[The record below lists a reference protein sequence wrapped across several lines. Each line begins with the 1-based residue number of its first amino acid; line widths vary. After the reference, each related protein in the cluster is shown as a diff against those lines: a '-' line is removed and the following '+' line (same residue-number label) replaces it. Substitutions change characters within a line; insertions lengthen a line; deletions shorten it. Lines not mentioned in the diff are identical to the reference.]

1 MEKGEPTFVPEWLKA
16 STGSSVGGV
25 STPHHLNSNS
35 QSDDSPVMHLSRNR
49 SSHLQFSVPSV
60 IDYDA
65 PRPSSFVEK
74 SSTSHFRRS
83 SSSNGSLM
91 HDKDTPSYSRT
102 YNSFGRNHRGYAYEL
117 DKDIAR
123 FDRSKD
129 RERDWEKDRT
139 TLGDLRDRDRDYVDP
154 LTNNVVG
161 SRLEKETLCWSQST
175 ISGKKGERSDS
186 KVKRPG
192 NDLGGTNNGLV
203 NSGGLVSSMYKATFE
218 RDFPSLGSDDKHGRL
233 GTGAPD
239 ICRVPSPGLTTVAQG
254 LPLGSASV
262 IGGDGWTSALVEVP
276 VIIGSNSSLIP
287 SAQQT
292 SSVNAASVP
301 PNTHTGLNMA
311 ETLAQA
317 PARARSTPQLSIETQ
332 KLEELAIKQSRQL
345 IPVIPSM
352 SAKLA
357 LGSSDKAKPKTVRP
371 GSLLVNSVRGPVR
384 PDSPKSSQG
393 GKLLVLKP
401 NREVNGISPTLK
413 DSLASS
419 TKVPLNSASIS
430 PSAGSGSN
438 NSKYTKPV
446 ADRKSPVLSA
456 GQIFDEKRSST
467 QGQNRTE
474 FFNSLR
480 RKTANATTSSVQPN
494 HGLPSNADKLE
505 VQDGEVVSV
514 DQMKDIHDADIEPA
528 LQDNGDVCE
537 ESISILGDEK
547 KDDDL
552 HGISVAPEEEEA
564 AFLRSLGWDEGA
576 GEEALT
582 EEEINSFYELMKQRP
597 SASFH
602 QRVQYFKD
610 GTSEPNAISSAGS
623 TSGLSSSDSETDG

>member
-1 MEKGEPTFVPEWLKA
+1 M
-16 STGSSVGGV
+16 
-25 STPHHLNSNS
+25 HHG
-35 QSDDSPVMHLSRNR
+35 Q
-49 SSHLQFSVPSV
+49 
-60 IDYDA
+60 
-65 PRPSSFVEK
+65 
-74 SSTSHFRRS
+74 
-83 SSSNGSLM
+83 
-91 HDKDTPSYSRT
+91 
-102 YNSFGRNHRGYAYEL
+102 
-117 DKDIAR
+117 
-123 FDRSKD
+123 
-129 RERDWEKDRT
+129 
-139 TLGDLRDRDRDYVDP
+139 
-154 LTNNVVG
+154 
-161 SRLEKETLCWSQST
+161 
-175 ISGKKGERSDS
+175 
-186 KVKRPG
+186 
-192 NDLGGTNNGLV
+192 
-203 NSGGLVSSMYKATFE
+203 
-218 RDFPSLGSDDKHGRL
+218 
-233 GTGAPD
+233 
-239 ICRVPSPGLTTVAQG
+239 
-254 LPLGSASV
+254 
-262 IGGDGWTSALVEVP
+262 
-276 VIIGSNSSLIP
+276 
-287 SAQQT
+287 
-292 SSVNAASVP
+292 
-301 PNTHTGLNMA
+301 
-311 ETLAQA
+311 
-317 PARARSTPQLSIETQ
+317 
-332 KLEELAIKQSRQL
+332 
-345 IPVIPSM
+345 
-352 SAKLA
+352 A

-413 DSLASS
+413 DNLASS
-419 TKVPLNSASIS
+419 TKVPHNSASIS

-456 GQIFDEKRSST
+456 GQIFDEKRTST

-505 VQDGEVVSV
+505 VQDGEVASV
-514 DQMKDIHDADIEPA
+514 DRMKDIHDADIEPA
-528 LQDNGDVCE
+528 MQDNGDVCE
-537 ESISILGDEK
+537 ESISILDDGK

-552 HGISVAPEEEEA
+552 HGISVVAPEEEEA

-582 EEEINSFYELMKQRP
+582 EEEINSFYEVISLPLSISSALAFVIDSMFMHVYHHTENSWFSPQLMKQRP